1 MGLKIWSYSCEIS
14 YINVNIHAGK
24 GSKFS
29 GRMTPKHYMLESAIS
44 GVGSSLGVYLVK
56 FLFLQEMPRP
66 GEGDVAC

>member
-1 MGLKIWSYSCEIS
+1 
-14 YINVNIHAGK
+14 VNIHAGK